1 MKMSLRKNLIA
12 ATLLAGMAAGAIAQA
27 PAPAAPMAPALAHAH
42 PHHGPRDG
50 ASFEQRR
57 EAREQRM
64 AQRLNRF
71 KQVLQVT
78 PAQEGA
84 WSAWVNAMKP
94 QQRRAERPNF
104 VEFARMTTPQRID
117 TMRNLRVQRAAEMD
131 RRGEATKAFYA
142 SLGAEQKKVFDE
154 RGLRFM
160 GGKRGGHRGG
170 QGGHGRG

>member
-1 MKMSLRKNLIA
+1 MKMSLRKNLLA
-12 ATLLAGMAAGAIAQA
+12 ATLLGAMAAGAIAQA
-27 PAPAAPMAPALAHAH
+27 PAAPAQVAPASAHAH

-50 ASFEQRR
+50 ASLEQRR

-117 TMRNLRVQRAAEMD
+117 AMRTVRAQRAAEMD

-142 SLGAEQKKVFDE
+142 GLSADQKRVFDE
-154 RGLRFM
+154 RGLRFV
-160 GGKRGGHRGG
+160 GGKHGGKH
-170 QGGHGRG
+170 GGHGRG